1 MFQKKR
7 FIALFLHL
15 VEHAAL
21 LEKQPIDRL
30 ETRQVNTKLLRSEKV
45 TESGRVAPLWQPS
58 ELNAET
64 EDPIS
69 KTTEKEK

>member
-1 MFQKKR
+1 M
-7 FIALFLHL
+7 
-15 VEHAAL
+15 EHAAL

-45 TESGRVAPLWQPS
+45 TGSGRVAPLWQPS